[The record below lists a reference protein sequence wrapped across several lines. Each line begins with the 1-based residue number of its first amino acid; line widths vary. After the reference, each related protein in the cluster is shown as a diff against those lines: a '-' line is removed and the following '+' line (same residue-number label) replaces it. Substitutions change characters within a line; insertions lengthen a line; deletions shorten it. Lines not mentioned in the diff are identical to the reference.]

1 MHERCAMIPRCAH
14 LPAGGSQSKLR
25 RKDCV
30 ASQRHVKGE
39 KSLGAFV
46 RLIRQLAVLRRY
58 RSRRESA
65 GPLAVRVP
73 WWRDVLRKRAHREWP
88 GGYVLQTDGLYFYVP
103 ERLDLMGAYKLLKPF
118 KTEPCIRRFC
128 RPGDT
133 VVDVGANIGEW
144 TLQMADA
151 VGPSGRVIA
160 IEPVPHL
167 AEALQKSALANNMR
181 QVSIAAV
188 ALSESEGQAEFSVER
203 ANTGGS
209 RLGRY
214 CRDGEAFDS
223 ITVRLETLDGLLAR
237 SAIGRVDF
245 IKVDVEG
252 FELEVLRGAHATL
265 AKHRPPMYLE
275 VGAEDLAKRPR
286 LVALLRDELGYR
298 LLGVLLPDGI
308 CDATWDDYLG
318 LRGAFE
324 AGGIRNVLLVPPQ
337 REPVTT

>member
-1 MHERCAMIPRCAH
+1 M
-14 LPAGGSQSKLR
+14 
-25 RKDCV
+25 
-30 ASQRHVKGE
+30 KGE
-39 KSLGAFV
+39 KSLGDFV

-58 RSRRESA
+58 RSRREIA
-65 GPLAVRVP
+65 DALAVRVP
-73 WWRDVLRKRAHREWP
+73 LWRDFLRKRAHREWP
-88 GGYVLQTDGLYFYVP
+88 GGYVLQTDRLYFYVP

-160 IEPVPHL
+160 IEPIPHL

-181 QVSIAAV
+181 HVSIAAV
-188 ALSESEGQAEFSVER
+188 ALSEDEGQAEFSVER

-214 CRDGEAFDS
+214 ARDKGEFDT
-223 ITVRLETLDGLLAR
+223 ITVRLETLDGLIAR
-237 SAIGRVDF
+237 SGVGRVDF

-252 FELEVLRGAHATL
+252 FELEVLRGARATL

-275 VGAEDLAKRPR
+275 LGAEDVAKRPH
-286 LVALLRDELGYR
+286 LVALLRDEFAYR
-298 LLGVLLPDGI
+298 LLGVLLPEGI

-337 REPVTT
+337 QASVTT

>member
-1 MHERCAMIPRCAH
+1 M
-14 LPAGGSQSKLR
+14 
-25 RKDCV
+25 
-30 ASQRHVKGE
+30 KGE
-39 KSLGAFV
+39 RSLSALV

-58 RSRRESA
+58 RSRREIA
-65 GPLAVRVP
+65 DPLAVRVP
-73 WWRDVLRKRAHREWP
+73 LWRDVLRKRAHREWP

-151 VGPSGRVIA
+151 VGLSGRVIA
-160 IEPVPHL
+160 IEPIPHL

-181 QVSIAAV
+181 HVSIAAV
-188 ALSESEGQAEFSVER
+188 ALSEGEGQAEFSVER

-214 CRDGEAFDS
+214 ARDKDEFDT
-223 ITVRLETLDGLLAR
+223 ITVRVETLDALIAR
-237 SAIGRVDF
+237 SGVGRVDF

-252 FELEVLRGAHATL
+252 FELEVLRGARATL

-275 VGAEDLAKRPR
+275 LGAEDLAKRPQ
-286 LVALLRDELGYR
+286 LVALLRDELDYR
-298 LLGVLLPDGI
+298 LLGVLVPEGI

-324 AGGIRNVLLVPPQ
+324 AGGIRNVLVVPPPRQ
-337 REPVTT
+337 PVAT